1 MISRCMQK
9 ILLKSHKNKKND
21 KEKKKNTTGEKKLSY
36 RNSSL
41 NVNV

>member
-1 MISRCMQK
+1 MHAENI
-9 ILLKSHKNKKND
+9 LKSHKNKKND
-21 KEKKKNTTGEKKLSY
+21 KGEKNTTGEKKLNY

>member
-21 KEKKKNTTGEKKLSY
+21 KGKKTQQER
-36 RNSSL
+36 RNY
-41 NVNV
+41 VTEIAP

>member
-9 ILLKSHKNKKND
+9 ILLKSHKKKKND
-21 KEKKKNTTGEKKLSY
+21 KEKKTTTGEKKLSY

-41 NVNV
+41 SVNV